1 MVFLEQLGPY
11 SIVARIPNLIATD
24 LDGNKVMM
32 NMESG
37 KYYMLDG
44 IGSRIWQLLETSPSI
59 NDIVSA
65 LVREYDVDHQQCLA
79 DLLRFFSKM
88 AQAGLV
94 AIPSNQLNRDK
105 HE

>member
-1 MVFLEQLGPY
+1 MATVEQLGPY
-11 SIVARIPNLIATD
+11 SVVARMPDLIATD

-44 IGSRIWQLLETSPSI
+44 IASRIWQLLETSPSI
-59 NDIVSA
+59 IEIVSA
-65 LVREYDVDHQQCLA
+65 LVREYDVDPEQCLA
-79 DLLRFFSKM
+79 DLLRFFTKM

-94 AIPSNQLNRDK
+94 ALPPNQSDRDQT
-105 HE
+105 

>member
-1 MVFLEQLGPY
+1 MAIVEQLGPY
-11 SIVARIPNLIATD
+11 SIVARMPDLIATD

-44 IGSRIWQLLETSPSI
+44 IASRIWQLLETSPSI
-59 NDIVSA
+59 IDIVGV
-65 LVREYDVDHQQCLA
+65 LVREYDVDQERCLA
-79 DLLRFFSKM
+79 DSLRFFTKM

-94 AIPSNQLNRDK
+94 ALPSNQSDRDQA
-105 HE
+105 